1 MDIYLNDDFH
11 LIWKKVL
18 ISQTPIIKTFDDY
31 NNPIRLRKSIITAN
45 IKVKSYRG
53 QSQLYCSGVALLS
66 IAYCLLPHRLIA
78 ALKIIVVPCEME
90 QAPQHR

>member
-31 NNPIRLRKSIITAN
+31 NNPIRLRKSIIAAN
-45 IKVKSYRG
+45 IKVK
-53 QSQLYCSGVALLS
+53 
-66 IAYCLLPHRLIA
+66 P
-78 ALKIIVVPCEME
+78 
-90 QAPQHR
+90 